1 MAVYEDLSI
10 DQGSDVAIELHLTLD
25 NGSKKDLTGFSAAA
39 KMKKSY
45 TSSDSDAVSFTAT
58 FPGSRTDGV
67 LVLSL
72 TNTESDALKRGKYL
86 YDVEISYVDSDAN
99 TIVERVLE
107 GRVTVNQS
115 ITRLQP

>member
-1 MAVYEDLSI
+1 MAVYEDMSI

-25 NGSKKDLTGFSAAA
+25 NGSKKDLSGFSGEA

-45 TSSDSDAVSFTAT
+45 TSSDSDTVSFSVT
-58 FPGSRTDGV
+58 FPTPRVDGV
-67 LVLSL
+67 MLLSL
-72 TNTESDALKRGKYL
+72 TNTQTDALKRGKYL

-115 ITRLQP
+115 ITRLQT